1 MGSLFKDDSAE
12 QALRLQREEAARLKA
27 EREKI
32 EAEEAQRLADIEEE
46 RRLRLAGLSG
56 FNTLTTE
63 DEEGFGAG
71 TQLGG
76 TSTGTQGS
84 GTA

>member
-1 MGSLFKDDSAE
+1 MGSLFKDDSAAKAAAAAEAERKRLAEERKKLE
-12 QALRLQREEAARLKA
+12 QEEELRLA
-27 EREKI
+27 KI
-32 EAEEAQRLADIEEE
+32 EED
-46 RRLRLAGLSG
+46 RRLRLAGLTG
-56 FNTLTTE
+56 FNTLSSE